1 MGHKTWTY
9 CAADRRSA
17 DRVVPARL
25 NLSYFA
31 ECANLKFR
39 STQYVDETSCK
50 TGTDIDVKVVC
61 PDLTVVKD
69 LPIKRPPETDGLGRE
84 PREEAWR
91 VKRRMYNGDSSDRLV
106 PTRDLAGNN

>member
-1 MGHKTWTY
+1 M
-9 CAADRRSA
+9 
-17 DRVVPARL
+17 
-25 NLSYFA
+25 
-31 ECANLKFR
+31 
-39 STQYVDETSCK
+39 QYVDETSCK
-50 TGTDIDVKVVC
+50 TGTDIDVKVIC

-106 PTRDLAGNN
+106 PTHNSTGNN